1 MSKLEQYGHS
11 FQVKTLS
18 CLVNDR
24 EFLQQVS
31 DIVKPDFFDSE
42 ANKWVVKTT
51 LEYFDD
57 FKTTPTME
65 VFKVELDKIKNEVVQ
80 VAVKEQLKEV
90 YRSTKANDLDF
101 VKETFIDFCK
111 NQTLK
116 SALLRSVDL
125 LELGDYDDIRNLIDN
140 ALKAGTEKSVGHDYL
155 EQLEDR
161 YKEDARHTIP
171 TPWDQINTLMCG
183 GIGNGD
189 LGLIVGN
196 PGGGKSWALVDIG
209 ALAVR
214 LGYTVFHYTLELS
227 DVYVGRR
234 YDARFTEIPVG
245 DLTLHKGK
253 VRDTIDELR
262 GNLIIKEFPA
272 GQAGLNTIEAHI
284 EKCEGQGIKP
294 DMIILDY
301 ADLLK
306 GGRSK
311 EKRERLDDI
320 YTNLRGLATAKK
332 LPIWTVSQVNRTAS
346 RENIIQ
352 GDRISESYGKIM
364 IVDFAMSLSRKAEDK
379 ENGTGRLH
387 IMKNRYGGDGL
398 SFGAQIDTSIGK
410 FIIGERI
417 SMEDDEVPDGNGMTP
432 SDRNRLHGAAQNLFN
447 F

>member
-42 ANKWVVKTT
+42 ANKWITKTA

-65 VFKVELDKIKNEVVQ
+65 VFKVELDKIKNEIVQ

-90 YRSTKANDLDF
+90 YRSTKANDLGF

-155 EQLEDR
+155 KQLEDR

-183 GIGNGD
+183 GIGKGD

-209 ALAVR
+209 ALAVK

-227 DVYVGRR
+227 DVYVGKR

-253 VRDTIDELR
+253 VQDTIDELR

-294 DMIILDY
+294 DMVILDY

-320 YTNLRGLATAKK
+320 YTNLRGMATAKK

-410 FIIGERI
+410 FTIGERI

-432 SDRNRLHGAAQNLFN
+432 SDRTRLQGAAQNLFN

>member
-11 FQVKTLS
+11 FQVKTLG

-31 DIVKPDFFDSE
+31 DLVKPEYFDSE

-51 LEYFDD
+51 LEYFDE

-101 VKETFIDFCK
+101 VKETFVDFCR

-140 ALKAGTEKSVGHDYL
+140 ALKAGTEKSVGHEYVA
-155 EQLEDR
+155 QLEDR

-171 TPWDQINTLMCG
+171 TPWEQINTLLCG

-209 ALAVR
+209 ALAVK

-227 DVYVGRR
+227 DVYVGKR

-245 DLTLHKGK
+245 DLGVHKNRVKG
-253 VRDTIDELR
+253 VIGDLR

-272 GQAGLNTIEAHI
+272 GQAGINTIEAHI
-284 EKCEGQGIKP
+284 EKCIGQGIEP

-387 IMKNRYGGDGL
+387 VMKNRYGADGL
-398 SFGAQIDTSIGK
+398 SFDAQIDTSIGK
-410 FIIGERI
+410 FTIGERI
-417 SMEDDEVPDGNGMTP
+417 SMEDDESPDGNGMTP
-432 SDRNRLHGAAQNLFN
+432 SDRTRLRGAAQNLFN

>member
-1 MSKLEQYGHS
+1 M
-11 FQVKTLS
+11 
-18 CLVNDR
+18 
-24 EFLQQVS
+24 
-31 DIVKPDFFDSE
+31 
-42 ANKWVVKTT
+42 
-51 LEYFDD
+51 
-57 FKTTPTME
+57 
-65 VFKVELDKIKNEVVQ
+65 
-80 VAVKEQLKEV
+80 
-90 YRSTKANDLDF
+90 
-101 VKETFIDFCK
+101 
-111 NQTLK
+111 
-116 SALLRSVDL
+116 
-125 LELGDYDDIRNLIDN
+125 
-140 ALKAGTEKSVGHDYL
+140 
-155 EQLEDR
+155 
-161 YKEDARHTIP
+161 
-171 TPWDQINTLMCG
+171 
-183 GIGNGD
+183 
-189 LGLIVGN
+189 
-196 PGGGKSWALVDIG
+196 
-209 ALAVR
+209 
-214 LGYTVFHYTLELS
+214 
-227 DVYVGRR
+227 YVGKR

-253 VRDTIDELR
+253 VQDTIDELR

-294 DMIILDY
+294 DMVILDY

-320 YTNLRGLATAKK
+320 YTNLRGMATAKK

-410 FIIGERI
+410 FTIGERI

-432 SDRNRLHGAAQNLFN
+432 SDRTRLQGAAQNLFN

>member
-90 YRSTKANDLDF
+90 YHSTKANDLDF

>member
-11 FQVKTLS
+11 FQVKTLG

-31 DIVKPDFFDSE
+31 DIVLPEYFDSE

-51 LEYFDD
+51 LKYFDE

-65 VFKVELDKIKNEVVQ
+65 VFKVELDKIKNEIVQ
-80 VAVKEQLKEV
+80 VAVKEQLKDI

-101 VKETFIDFCK
+101 VKETFVDFCK

-140 ALKAGTEKSVGHDYL
+140 ALKAGTEKSVGHEYVA
-155 EQLEDR
+155 QLEDR

-171 TPWDQINTLMCG
+171 TPWEQINTLLCG
-183 GIGNGD
+183 GIGKGD

-209 ALAVR
+209 ALAIK

-227 DVYVGRR
+227 DVYVGKR

-245 DLTLHKGK
+245 DLEVHKNRVKG
-253 VRDTIDELR
+253 TISDLR

-272 GQAGLNTIEAHI
+272 GQAGINTIEAHI
-284 EKCEGQGIKP
+284 EKCIGQGIEP
-294 DMIILDY
+294 DLIILDY

-306 GGRSK
+306 GGHSK

-387 IMKNRYGGDGL
+387 VMKNRYGADGL
-398 SFGAQIDTSIGK
+398 SFDVQIDTSIGK
-410 FIIGERI
+410 FIIGDRI
-417 SMEDDEVPDGNGMTP
+417 SIEDEESPDGNGMTP
-432 SDRNRLHGAAQNLFN
+432 SDRNRLRGAAQNLFS